1 MEKEKRKYGSGGL
14 WRRGRVWWIKYY
26 VERYPVFESAKTR
39 DKKRAEDFLRQ
50 RLAEAELDQL
60 PHPGARRLTVRD
72 LLNALL
78 ADYGLRG
85 RASKKQL
92 ESRMKLHLL
101 PLLGPIRAQDFGNR
115 HVDAYVRQR
124 RQQEASDAAINREL
138 EHVRAAFKFAVDNE
152 ELSKVPKVRM
162 LDEDNVRTGFLEH
175 SEYVTLRQALP
186 AYLVPLFVV
195 GYHIGC
201 RLGELLKL
209 RWDQVD
215 FEASQIWLERRQTKG
230 KVARVLPIYGDM
242 REVLVAAFKERN
254 EEHPECQWIFG
265 REGEK
270 IVDFRK
276 SWAKACSMAEVKG
289 LHFHDLRRSAVRNM
303 DRAGIPRTTIRRII
317 GHETDA
323 MFDRYRIVDQKDI
336 REAGEKAEQY
346 LQQQPTTKRGAKP
359 PTAN

>member
-26 VERYPVFESAKTR
+26 VDRYPVFESAKTR

-50 RLAEAELDQL
+50 RLAEVELDQL
-60 PHPGARRLTVRD
+60 PDASPRSLTVRD
-72 LLNALL
+72 LLKGLVS
-78 ADYGLRG
+78 DYELRG

-92 ESRMKLHLL
+92 ESRIRLHLL
-101 PLLGPIRAQDFGNR
+101 PLLGPIRAQEFGNR
-115 HVDAYVRQR
+115 HVAAYVQQR
-124 RQQEASDAAINREL
+124 RQQDASDAAINREL
-138 EHVRAAFKFAVDNE
+138 EHIRAAFKFAVDNE
-152 ELSKVPKVRM
+152 ELSKAPKIRM
-162 LDEDNVRTGFLEH
+162 LAENNVRTGFLEH
-175 SEYVTLRQALP
+175 SEYVALRRALP
-186 AYLVPLFVV
+186 AYLVALFVV
-195 GYHIGC
+195 GYHIGS

-215 FEASQIWLERRQTKG
+215 FEASQIWLERGQTKG
-230 KVARVLPIYGDM
+230 KVARVLPIYGEM
-242 REVLVAAFKERN
+242 REVLVRAFKERN
-254 EEHPECQWIFG
+254 EKYQECNLIFS

-276 SWAKACSMAEVKG
+276 SWAKACALAEVKG

-303 DRAGIPRTTIRRII
+303 DRAGIPRATIRRII

-346 LQQQPTTKRGAKP
+346 LKQQPTTKPSVKP
-359 PTAN
+359 QPAN